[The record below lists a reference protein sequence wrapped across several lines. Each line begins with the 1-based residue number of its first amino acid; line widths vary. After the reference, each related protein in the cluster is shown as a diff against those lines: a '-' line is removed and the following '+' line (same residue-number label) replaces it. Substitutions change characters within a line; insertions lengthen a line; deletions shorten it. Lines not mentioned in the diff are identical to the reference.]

1 MDKRILVVDDS
12 PSIRQQVAAALQG
25 SGFEIVEAGDGIEA
39 FDKLAAQQDITAVI
53 CDVNMPRMNGLEL
66 IEKLKAAGS
75 MTRLAVVML
84 TTEAQPELMQRAKAA
99 GAKGWIVKPF
109 KAPLLVAAIKKLTG
123 Q

>member
-66 IEKLKAAGS
+66 LEKLKAAGS